1 MKEVEF
7 QACNCTV
14 EAVKAQ
20 KLLNLPSVNLSQAS
34 RGTSAPE
41 IYWKNRLEPFLLL
54 QAVLLHM
61 LRSKSALIFL
71 AGYALQRMRRLRSS
85 WTGGEENSGRT
96 PNNNRAAEPR
106 FCFVTRPQKAF
117 CRVQIEQRVT
127 CKPKNRTE
135 IKFKSGS

>member
-1 MKEVEF
+1 MLVKGGSVDSYRRDARNDCRKRLLLRVKEVEF

-20 KLLNLPSVNLSQAS
+20 KLLNLPRVNLSQAT

-71 AGYALQRMRRLRSS
+71 AGYALRR
-85 WTGGEENSGRT
+85 GVAAAQVGREARKT
-96 PNNNRAAEPR
+96 ARAPLITTVRQNRD
-106 FCFVTRPQKAF
+106 
-117 CRVQIEQRVT
+117 
-127 CKPKNRTE
+127 
-135 IKFKSGS
+135 SLS